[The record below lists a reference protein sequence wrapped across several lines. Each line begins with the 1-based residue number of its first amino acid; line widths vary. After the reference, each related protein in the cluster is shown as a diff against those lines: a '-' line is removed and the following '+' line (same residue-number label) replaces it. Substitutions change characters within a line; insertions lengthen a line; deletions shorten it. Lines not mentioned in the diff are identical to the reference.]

1 MIWSSF
7 DLEFASEDRDC
18 DLIITDS
25 RDGVEVYCA
34 WEADDDESVLIIDDR
49 APESLYDFACAEDGW
64 DEVLWEDEAERTHV
78 KYAVKEVREE
88 TTFYL
93 NDPPEHAYTD
103 IGRLE
108 ALEILSRRGI
118 ETENL
123 EDSWYYPMLN
133 EAAFLFIASDSHGE
147 TYRTLRTVSRLDE
160 VEKGLVE
167 GEWPDEDELEEKSL
181 AVLQEEIYRQS
192 DFGELKAGV
201 LACWKKGIRQ
211 NAVIA
216 EKLGIGNSAVS
227 TTVYQITQK
236 LEKRQWEQDHVYP
249 HVPEEK
255 RPDGLLI
262 GE

>member
-64 DEVLWEDEAERTHV
+64 DEVLWEDEAERTQV

-88 TTFYL
+88 TAFYL

-108 ALEILSRRGI
+108 AIEILSRRGI

-123 EDSWYYPMLN
+123 EDSWYYPRLN

-147 TYRTLRTVSRLDE
+147 TYRTLRTVSSLDDVERNLADGRWPDDDDE
-160 VEKGLVE
+160 VQSI
-167 GEWPDEDELEEKSL
+167 EEI
-181 AVLQEEIYRQS
+181 AEEIYES
-192 DFGELKAGV
+192 TTWAEFESGII
-201 LACWKKGIRQ
+201 ACWRRGITDYKE
-211 NAVIA
+211 IA
-216 EKLGIGNSAVS
+216 DALNSNYQ
-227 TTVYQITQK
+227 TVTNSIYHIRDK
-236 LEKRQWEQDHVYP
+236 LEMRAREQREVYSV
-249 HVPEEK
+249 VPEEF
-255 RPDGLLI
+255 RPDELLFDRD
-262 GE
+262 